1 MAAELPPLWEK
12 LKVVSLVTA
21 SLMIPLVVAYLG
33 NAVSKD
39 QKDKEIGVRYVELA
53 VGILRTEPNPQTKS
67 LREWAVSVIDHYS
80 QVPLPKEARDE
91 LQFQQLFM
99 ELKAEAQRLS
109 VEQQRA
115 SEELDK
121 MHRSNLEEIEKL
133 RRSTGKSQ

>member
-53 VGILRTEPNPQTKS
+53 AGILRTEPNPQTKA

-80 QVPLPKEARDE
+80 QVPLPKEAKDE
-91 LQFQQLFM
+91 LLFM
-99 ELKAEAQRLS
+99 ELKAHMQRLS
-109 VEQQRA
+109 AEQQKV

>member
-1 MAAELPPLWEK
+1 MATELPPLWEK

-53 VGILRTEPNPQTKS
+53 AGILRTKPNPQTKA
-67 LREWAVSVIDHYS
+67 LREWAVAVIDHYS
-80 QVPLPKEARDE
+80 QVSLPKEAKDE
-91 LQFQQLFM
+91 LLFM
-99 ELKAEAQRLS
+99 ELKAHMQRLS
-109 VEQQRA
+109 AEQQKV

>member
-1 MAAELPPLWEK
+1 MATELPPLWEK

-39 QKDKEIGVRYVELA
+39 HKDKEIGVRYVELA
-53 VGILRTEPNPQTKS
+53 AGILRTEPNPQTKA
-67 LREWAVSVIDHYS
+67 LREWAVAVIDHFS
-80 QVPLPKEARDE
+80 QVPLPKEAQDE
-91 LQFQQLFM
+91 LLFM
-99 ELKAEAQRLS
+99 ELKAHMQRLS
-109 VEQQRA
+109 AEQLKL

-133 RRSTGKSQ
+133 RRSKR